1 MFVYTL
7 KSLIDIK
14 SISNNRAKKK
24 HGNQKD
30 KVYVCSEA
38 LCVERHLFISLA
50 QQKDRVKT
58 LVSIRH
64 KSGASISPNLC
75 LRLTF

>member
-1 MFVYTL
+1 M
-7 KSLIDIK
+7 
-14 SISNNRAKKK
+14 

-30 KVYVCSEA
+30 KVYINGEA
-38 LCVERHLFISLA
+38 SCVERLLFISLA

-58 LVSIRH
+58 LVSIRY
-64 KSGASISPNLC
+64 KFGASISPNLD